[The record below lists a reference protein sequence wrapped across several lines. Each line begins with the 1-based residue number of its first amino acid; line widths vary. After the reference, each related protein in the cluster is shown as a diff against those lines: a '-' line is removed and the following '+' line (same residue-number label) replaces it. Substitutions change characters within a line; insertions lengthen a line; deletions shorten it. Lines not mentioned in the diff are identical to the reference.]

1 MRPRD
6 YLLSREDRLGK
17 GRKYGDR
24 SGKRPKGKENNRGSG
39 LEIYI
44 QRVQRRVK
52 NHCEKL
58 IGDKTPL
65 PT

>member
-6 YLLSREDRLGK
+6 FLLSREDRLRK
-17 GRKYGDR
+17 GRKFEDR
-24 SGKRPKGKENNRGSG
+24 SGKRPKGQENNRGNRTGDLHPESA
-39 LEIYI
+39 
-44 QRVQRRVK
+44 QK
-52 NHCEKL
+52 SEKL